1 MLVEKSE
8 CMGKRVYISADY
20 APNNGDRDVVD
31 VLHRWGNDNK
41 HKVEYVDTAQV
52 VSGSVSNDE
61 DCRPCDLKKEF
72 NAQINASSAVIFI
85 IGDKT
90 ACRTAGSFCRRLVNG
105 AGCSCT
111 PYKQNTKGATICK
124 WISTTKEKAG
134 GDVGCINSYSYLEH
148 EFKQAERKKKNIIII
163 YNSSC
168 RKPSWLPAY
177 MEGYEEYA
185 HPFWKKNDRG
195 DKVGDYQYI
204 KGVLGYE

>member
-1 MLVEKSE
+1 MVQD
-8 CMGKRVYISADY
+8 A
-20 APNNGDRDVVD
+20 VVP
-31 VLHRWGNDNK
+31 R
-41 HKVEYVDTAQV
+41 
-52 VSGSVSNDE
+52 
-61 DCRPCDLKKEF
+61 
-72 NAQINASSAVIFI
+72 I
-85 IGDKT
+85 
-90 ACRTAGSFCRRLVNG
+90 
-105 AGCSCT
+105 
-111 PYKQNTKGATICK
+111 NTKGATICK

-204 KGVLGYE
+204 KGALGYE